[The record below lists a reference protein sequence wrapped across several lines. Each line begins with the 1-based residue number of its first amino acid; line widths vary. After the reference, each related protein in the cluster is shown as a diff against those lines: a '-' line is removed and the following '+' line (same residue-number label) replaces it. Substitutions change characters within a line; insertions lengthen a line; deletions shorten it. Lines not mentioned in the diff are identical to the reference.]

1 MAGPEDSQR
10 LIGWTGERCVP
21 WAGDIQMIYEH
32 YHRYALA
39 ARFVAGKRVLDL
51 ASGEGYGAAL
61 LATTAAEVVGVDI
74 DEPAVAHARATY
86 AGRKNL
92 SFVQGS
98 IIDQG
103 LLSDAGRFDVI
114 TCFEAIEHVVEH
126 DDLLSLVR
134 VRLAPGGV
142 FLGSTPDIRVY
153 SHEHGNDNP
162 FHVKELTEEE
172 FRALLGGHFGN
183 VAVLRQNVAVG
194 SLLAAVPGE
203 PHASGPALN
212 QSLTGNGEDGWA
224 VTDGSPHTYLIGIAS
239 DGPLDA
245 VPAVSTLLD
254 PRLSLLGEMRDQGA
268 AGQAEAAEEL
278 ARLKEE
284 RDRLTAEVAEL
295 RREAEL
301 DAARLAWRTET
312 AERYSAEAARLAE
325 ENAVLSDGHSAA
337 VNRLV
342 KKYRGAIE
350 KYAPRGSA
358 VRGAYERV
366 LGRTDEVPQEGHGLT
381 PVAVSTSAE
390 PLVSIVIPVHGHW
403 DHTRQ
408 CLESIE
414 AGRPRIPFEV
424 IVVDDDSPDAS
435 ARVLAECPGVRLVRT
450 GTNVGFLKAANLGA
464 AEARGELLV
473 LLNND
478 TEPKP
483 GWLDSLAEAVYR
495 DDRIG
500 MAGAKLLYPDGT
512 LQECGGIVWADA
524 GAANYGHGDD
534 PDDTRYASVRD
545 VDYCSGAAIMI
556 RRELFERLG
565 RFDERYAP
573 AYYEDTDLA
582 FAVRAAGF
590 RTVVEPAAVVVHHE
604 GVSHGTDPDSGH
616 KRFQTINRPVFAE
629 KWADALA
636 GQIAGPSPA
645 GLWLARQRM
654 PGKAPRDT
662 GIVLIADLRVPTPDK
677 DSGSVRMRRV
687 VDELLALGQRVVFCP
702 MDDGQP
708 PEYTEDLRRA
718 GVTVLLDPADREK
731 FLDEA
736 GSALSLVLLSR
747 PTVAWHMAERIQI
760 CAPQAPLVYDTV
772 DLHFVRLGREADLV
786 ERIGDPAIAVMLRR
800 RAELYRELELALV
813 RSADRT
819 LVVSEAERDLLAEL
833 VPSAKVDVLSN
844 VHPSSSEPTG
854 PEGRSG
860 AIFVGSFEHGPN
872 RDAAYWLAGEIWPA
886 VRRKCPSAELEL
898 VGADPTGELQALA
911 GDGVVVRG
919 WVADLG
925 PGYAATRLA
934 VAPLRFGSGVKGKV
948 GESLAFGVPVVG
960 TPLAFEGMRLRD
972 GEEVLIGETAEE
984 FAEKIVTLLTDDALW
999 QRLSES
1005 GRVAVAD
1012 QFGPGVARATLSG
1025 LLAPVV
1031 HE

>member
-1 MAGPEDSQR
+1 MAGSEDSRR

-21 WAGDIQMIYEH
+21 WAGDVQMIYEH

-39 ARFVAGKRVLDL
+39 ARFVGGKRVLDL

-74 DEPAVAHARATY
+74 DESAVEHARTTY
-86 AGRKNL
+86 AERKNL
-92 SFVQGS
+92 SFAQGS

-126 DDLLSLVR
+126 DDLMSLVR

-153 SHEHGNDNP
+153 RHEHGNDNP

-183 VAVLRQNVAVG
+183 VAVLRQNIAVG
-194 SLLAAVPGE
+194 SLLAADPGE
-203 PHASGPALN
+203 PHATGPALN
-212 QSLTGNGEDGWA
+212 QSLTRNGEDGWT
-224 VTDGSPHTYLIGIAS
+224 VTDGSPYTYLIGIAS

-245 VPAVSTLLD
+245 VPAVGTLLD
-254 PRLSLLGEMRDQGA
+254 PQLSLLGAMREQGA
-268 AGQAEAAEEL
+268 SKHAGAEEEL
-278 ARLKEE
+278 ARLREE

-312 AERYSAEAARLAE
+312 AERYSAEVARLAA
-325 ENAVLSDGHSAA
+325 ENAALSDGHSAT

-350 KYAPRGSA
+350 KYAPRGST
-358 VRGAYERV
+358 VRSAYERA
-366 LGRTDEVPQEGHGLT
+366 LGRTDVVPQEGHGLE
-381 PVAVSTSAE
+381 PVAVTTSTE
-390 PLVSIVIPVHGHW
+390 PLVSVVIPVHGKW
-403 DHTRQ
+403 DYTRQ
-408 CLESIE
+408 CLASIE
-414 AGRPRIPFEV
+414 EGRPRVPFEV

-500 MAGAKLLYPDGT
+500 LAGAKLVYPDGT

-534 PDDTRYASVRD
+534 PDDARYASVRD

-556 RRELFERLG
+556 RRELFEQLG

-604 GVSHGTDPDSGH
+604 GVSNGTDPNSGH
-616 KRFQTINRPVFAE
+616 KRFQETNRLVFAE
-629 KWADALA
+629 KWAETLT

-645 GLWLARQRM
+645 GLWLGRQRM

-662 GIVLIADLRVPTPDK
+662 GIVLIADLQVPAPDK
-677 DSGSVRMRRV
+677 DSGSVRMRRL

-702 MDDGQP
+702 MDDVQP

-718 GVTVLLDPADREK
+718 GVTVLLEPADREK
-731 FLDEA
+731 FLEEA

-760 CAPQAPLVYDTV
+760 CAPQAVLAYDTV

-819 LVVSEAERDLLAEL
+819 LVVSEAERDLLAKL

-844 VHPSSSEPTG
+844 VHPFSSEPTS
-854 PEGRSG
+854 PEGRAG
-860 AIFVGSFEHGPN
+860 AMFVGSFEHGPN
-872 RDAAYWLAGEIWPA
+872 RDAAFWLAGEIWPA
-886 VRRKCPSAELEL
+886 VRRKYPSAELQL
-898 VGADPTGELQALA
+898 VGADPTGDIHALA

-919 WVADLG
+919 WVADLE
-925 PGYAATRLA
+925 PDYAATRMAL
-934 VAPLRFGSGVKGKV
+934 APLRFGSGVKGKV

-972 GEEVLIGETAEE
+972 GEEVLTGETAEE
-984 FAEKIVTLLTDDALW
+984 IAGKIVTLLTDDALW

-1012 QFGPGVARATLSG
+1012 QFGPAVARATLSG